1 MKILL
6 KLSLI
11 VVAILGMASCKDS
24 FVNVDNP
31 LAISTSSYP
40 ATVSDLEQLLTGVYA
55 TQHAGGV
62 FGRAMGPYSTYLW
75 DHTTDLS
82 WQGSPNWIQMGQNNA
97 LPSDNFLLQIW
108 PDLWRGVQRCNTLL
122 AGIERVNATAS
133 SDADKANIALIKG
146 QTLFLRAWYY
156 SYLVSFWG
164 ESFIVN
170 GAGGEKMGVPITT
183 VAAGD
188 LTETQVSRSTV
199 KECWDFIISDLKAA
213 ETLLAGKNW
222 TGATDKHKAGQWA
235 VKGFLGKVYVYVQD
249 WANAKTYLG
258 NVINESGKSL
268 VSFDTYKTMF
278 NGQNEFNS
286 ESLYELNMT
295 VDMTYAGANDLSM
308 GSMMATLTAPSYVGP
323 TGTPIASAWSNVF
336 PHAKNIERFGFNLGH
351 YFPAGTTTANIAN
364 VDQSYI
370 TKSMAARTA
379 KTVDP
384 RLWVA
389 CLQPYVDSM
398 VVAGAKKPISHY
410 LDITELDM
418 EAWSFRKYINLA
430 GTELEINRANGAN
443 VLWLRLAD
451 VYLLYAETLTHTGDN
466 VTALEYINK
475 VKRRA
480 YNYPV
485 NAPSVVDYKSLT
497 DVTKA
502 PDAVLK
508 NDPLKYE
515 RWAEFFGEFNWW
527 FDVCRW
533 KIGDK
538 EAAYYQ
544 KIRGGPIQWDATDY
558 AQPIPINEIN
568 ANVNM
573 RQNPGY

>member
-1 MKILL
+1 MNILL
-6 KLSLI
+6 KLSLCAT
-11 VVAILGMASCKDS
+11 VILGMVSCSDD
-24 FVNVDNP
+24 FVDVDNP

-40 ATVSDLEQLLTGVYA
+40 KTVSDLEQLLTGVYA
-55 TQHAGGV
+55 TQHAGGI

-75 DHTTDLS
+75 DHTCDLS

-97 LPSDNFLLQIW
+97 LPSDNFLVQIW

-122 AGIERVNATAS
+122 DGIEQVSKTAS
-133 SDADKANIALIKG
+133 QTDLANIQLIKG

-156 SYLVSFWG
+156 SYLVNFWG

-170 GAGGEKMGVPITT
+170 GAGGEKMGVPIVTD
-183 VAAGD
+183 VAVD
-188 LTETQVSRSTV
+188 LTQTQVTRATV
-199 KECWDFIISDLKAA
+199 KENWDFIISDLKAA
-213 ETLLAGKNW
+213 ETLLAGKTW
-222 TGATDKHKAGQWA
+222 TAATEKHKVNEWA
-235 VKGFLGKVYVYVQD
+235 VKGFLGKAYVYTQD
-249 WANAKTYLG
+249 WANAKTYLSG
-258 NVINESGKSL
+258 VISSSGKSL
-268 VSFDTYKTMF
+268 VPFDTYKTMF

-286 ESLYELNMT
+286 ESLFELNLN
-295 VDMTYAGANDLSM
+295 VDMTYAGATDLSM
-308 GSMMATLTAPSYVGP
+308 GSMIGTLISPSYVGA

-336 PHAKNIERFGFNLGH
+336 PHAKNIERFGFSQGH
-351 YFPAGTTTANIAN
+351 YFPTGTTSASISN
-364 VDQSYI
+364 VDKSYVNNSI
-370 TKSMAARTA
+370 AARSA

-410 LDITELDM
+410 LDITELGM

-430 GTELEINRANGAN
+430 GTELEINRANGSN
-443 VLWLRLAD
+443 ILWLRLAD
-451 VYLLYAETLTHTGDN
+451 IYLLYAETLTHSGDN
-466 VTALEYINK
+466 ATALEYINK

-485 NAPSVVDYKSLT
+485 DAPSPVDYKSLT
-497 DVTKA
+497 DLTKA
-502 PDAVLK
+502 PDNVLK

-544 KIRGGPIQWDATDY
+544 KIRGGTIQWNDTDY

-573 RQNPGY
+573 KQNPGY